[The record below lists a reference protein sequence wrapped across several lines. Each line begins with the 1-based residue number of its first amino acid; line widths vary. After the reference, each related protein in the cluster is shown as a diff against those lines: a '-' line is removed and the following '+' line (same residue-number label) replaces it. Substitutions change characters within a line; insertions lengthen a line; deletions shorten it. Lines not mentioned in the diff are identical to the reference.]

1 MPRPM
6 GSAAGEIQPGR
17 GLNLVPRDVPAIR
30 CHVER
35 PSRPAGRSLSAAV
48 IEGFVDQEGRRA
60 VVHLA
65 GGTAPTPPWRPSRQD
80 KAASCN
86 QMDTE

>member
-1 MPRPM
+1 M

-65 GGTAPTPPWRPSRQD
+65 GGTAPTSAVVTLTAGQNCIVQPD
-80 KAASCN
+80 GH
-86 QMDTE
+86 